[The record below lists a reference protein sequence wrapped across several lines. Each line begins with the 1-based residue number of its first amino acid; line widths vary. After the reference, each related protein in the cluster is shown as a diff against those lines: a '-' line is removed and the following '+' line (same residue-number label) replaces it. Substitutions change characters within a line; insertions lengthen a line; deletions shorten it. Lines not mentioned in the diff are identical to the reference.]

1 MGQRGHGR
9 ADTDV
14 SVTLTL
20 ANGIARR
27 VDRLRNISLGGL
39 FIEMDEPLPFG
50 SEVDLEF
57 VLAAGVKAIQCR
69 GLVVRRQTNTPTGI
83 GLRLLEI
90 EPSDLRLVA
99 DYLEQHLVSA

>member
-9 ADTDV
+9 AETDV

-20 ANGIARR
+20 PNGVTQR

-39 FIEMDEPLPFG
+39 FIEMDELLPFG

-57 VLAAGVKAIQCR
+57 QLPTGGRSVHCR
-69 GLVVRRQTNTPTGI
+69 GLVVRRQTTKPTGV

-99 DYLEQHLVSA
+99 DYLERHLV